1 MSLFMLAAYGFACA
15 AVYHLCPAKIRW
27 VVLLLASYGFYASR
41 SLAGLPFIWVTTGTT
56 WLAALA
62 IARIGESGKARLKAA
77 EKERK
82 KAIRAAARRRQRA
95 VMLAALLLNFGLL
108 AVLKYTDDVRG
119 WFGASPLGLLL
130 PLGISFYTFQSM
142 GYLLD
147 VYNGKYAPQ
156 RNLARFA
163 LFVSFF
169 PQLIQGPIG
178 RYDQL
183 EKQLENGGEGDVPR
197 AFLLMLWGLAKKM
210 IVADRALPMVSAV
223 FDAPGG
229 TWGGAMAVVG
239 VLAYSVQQYCDFSGG
254 IDLVAGIAELFGI
267 RMAENFRRPYF
278 AVSLG
283 DFWRRWH
290 ISLGAWMRDYVFY
303 PFALS
308 KPVSR
313 LSKAAKGRFGAA
325 FARALPAALGN
336 ILVFALVGV
345 WHGATSNYIL
355 WGLYNGVILAVTAL
369 LEPRYKRLNE
379 RCARLTAT
387 RGFHAFRVLRT
398 FVIVNIGW
406 FFDRCATAGDAVRNI
421 NEETHLHLVDFFTV
435 FLVSAFYFKLC
446 FHILTQPEEPEYKRN
461 EPDGSGE
468 EQQDSPPGLVPY
480 GQYDDFQ
487 YGRRGIPFAVVV
499 GGFHHEV
506 ISAVRQVGVGYRAP
520 VREVIP
526 FFVVTV

>member
-1 MSLFMLAAYGFACA
+1 MSLFMLTAYGFACA

-27 VVLLLASYGFYASR
+27 VLLLLASYGFYASR
-41 SLAGLPFIWVTTGTT
+41 SLAGLPFLLAATVTT

-62 IARIGESGKARLKAA
+62 IHKIGENGRNRLKAA
-77 EKERK
+77 DKEQK
-82 KAIRAAARRRQRA
+82 KAVKAAVRGRQRA
-95 VMLAALLLNFGLL
+95 VLLAALVFNFGLL

-130 PLGISFYTFQSM
+130 PLGVSFYTFQAT

-147 VYNGKYAPQ
+147 VYNGKYPPQ
-156 RNLARFA
+156 RNPARFA

-183 EKQLENGGEGDVPR
+183 EKQLEHGGPVDVPR
-197 AFLLMLWGLAKKM
+197 AFLLMLWGLFKKM
-210 IVADRALPMVSAV
+210 VIADRALPVVSAV

-229 TWGGAMAVVG
+229 TWGGAMAVAG

-254 IDLVAGIAELFGI
+254 IDLVAGIAELFGVHL
-267 RMAENFRRPYF
+267 AENFRRPYF
-278 AVSLG
+278 ATSLG

-308 KPVSR
+308 RPVSR
-313 LSKAAKGRFGAA
+313 LSKAAKGKFGAA

-336 ILVFALVGV
+336 LLVFTLVGV

-355 WGLYNGVILAVTAL
+355 WGLYNGVVLALAAL
-369 LEPRYKRLNE
+369 LELVCKRMNE
-379 RCARLTAT
+379 RHPRMTAS
-387 RGFHAFRVLRT
+387 RGFHVFRVLRT

-406 FFDRCATAGDAVRNI
+406 FFDRCAAAGDAVRMMGSVLTRP
-421 NEETHLHLVDFFTV
+421 ETAQVSLANLGLSVLDARILAV
-435 FLVSAFYFKLC
+435 GVLLVSAVSLLGEAGKDVRGWVAARALPIRWAVMLFGALAVLLMG
-446 FHILTQPEEPEYKRN
+446 IW
-461 EPDGSGE
+461 GSGFSE
-468 EQQDSPPGLVPY
+468 ASFIY
-480 GQYDDFQ
+480 FN
-487 YGRRGIPFAVVV
+487 F
-499 GGFHHEV
+499 
-506 ISAVRQVGVGYRAP
+506 
-520 VREVIP
+520 
-526 FFVVTV
+526 

>member
-41 SLAGLPFIWVTTGTT
+41 SLAGLPFILVTTGTT

-62 IARIGESGKARLKAA
+62 IARIGEGGKARLKAA

-156 RNLARFA
+156 KNLARFA

-169 PQLIQGPIG
+169 PQVIQGPIG

-183 EKQLENGGEGDVPR
+183 EKQLEGGGQVDVPR

-210 IVADRALPMVSAV
+210 VIADRALPMVSAV

-267 RMAENFRRPYF
+267 RLAENFRRPYF

-308 KPVSR
+308 RPVSR

-369 LEPRYKRLNE
+369 LEPRYKRMNE
-379 RCARLTAT
+379 RCARLTAS

-406 FFDRCATAGDAVRNI
+406 FFDRCATAGDAVRMMGG
-421 NEETHLHLVDFFTV
+421 V
-435 FLVSAFYFKLC
+435 FARPEWAQVRLDNLGISPLDAR
-446 FHILTQPEEPEYKRN
+446 ILAVGVLLLAAVFVVGTASHGQKRWIYIGSIGFQPSEFAKVAVI
-461 EPDGSGE
+461 
-468 EQQDSPPGLVPY
+468 L
-480 GQYDDFQ
+480 FL
-487 YGRRGIPFAVVV
+487 AVVV
-499 GGFHHEV
+499 TKNV
-506 ISAVRQVGVGYRAP
+506 KKMVD
-520 VREVIP
+520 REE
-526 FFVVTV
+526 F

>member
-41 SLAGLPFIWVTTGTT
+41 SLAGLPFILATTGTT

-62 IARIGESGKARLKAA
+62 IARIGEGGKARLKAA
-77 EKERK
+77 EKEQK

-156 RNLARFA
+156 KNLARFA

-169 PQLIQGPIG
+169 PQVIQGPIG

-183 EKQLENGGEGDVPR
+183 EKQLEGGGQVDVPR

-210 IVADRALPMVSAV
+210 VIADRALPMVSAV

-239 VLAYSVQQYCDFSGG
+239 VLAYSVQ
-254 IDLVAGIAELFGI
+254 
-267 RMAENFRRPYF
+267 
-278 AVSLG
+278 
-283 DFWRRWH
+283 
-290 ISLGAWMRDYVFY
+290 
-303 PFALS
+303 
-308 KPVSR
+308 
-313 LSKAAKGRFGAA
+313 
-325 FARALPAALGN
+325 
-336 ILVFALVGV
+336 
-345 WHGATSNYIL
+345 
-355 WGLYNGVILAVTAL
+355 
-369 LEPRYKRLNE
+369 
-379 RCARLTAT
+379 
-387 RGFHAFRVLRT
+387 
-398 FVIVNIGW
+398 
-406 FFDRCATAGDAVRNI
+406 
-421 NEETHLHLVDFFTV
+421 
-435 FLVSAFYFKLC
+435 
-446 FHILTQPEEPEYKRN
+446 
-461 EPDGSGE
+461 
-468 EQQDSPPGLVPY
+468 
-480 GQYDDFQ
+480 
-487 YGRRGIPFAVVV
+487 
-499 GGFHHEV
+499 
-506 ISAVRQVGVGYRAP
+506 
-520 VREVIP
+520 
-526 FFVVTV
+526 

>member
-41 SLAGLPFIWVTTGTT
+41 SLAGLPFILVTTGTT

-62 IARIGESGKARLKAA
+62 IARIGESGKARLNAA

-156 RNLARFA
+156 KNLARFA

-183 EKQLENGGEGDVPR
+183 EKQLEDGGRVDVPR

-267 RMAENFRRPYF
+267 RLAENFRRPYF

-308 KPVSR
+308 RPVSR
-313 LSKAAKGRFGAA
+313 LSKAAKGRFGAS

-336 ILVFALVGV
+336 ILVFTLVGV

-369 LEPRYKRLNE
+369 LEMRYKRLNE
-379 RCARLTAT
+379 RCA
-387 RGFHAFRVLRT
+387 
-398 FVIVNIGW
+398 
-406 FFDRCATAGDAVRNI
+406 TAGDAVRMMGG
-421 NEETHLHLVDFFTV
+421 V
-435 FLVSAFYFKLC
+435 FARPEWAQVRLDNLGISPLDARILAVGVLLLAAVSLLGENGKDVRGWLASRALP
-446 FHILTQPEEPEYKRN
+446 IRWAAMLAGTIAVLLLGVW
-461 EPDGSGE
+461 GSGFSE
-468 EQQDSPPGLVPY
+468 ASFIY
-480 GQYDDFQ
+480 FN
-487 YGRRGIPFAVVV
+487 F
-499 GGFHHEV
+499 
-506 ISAVRQVGVGYRAP
+506 
-520 VREVIP
+520 
-526 FFVVTV
+526 